1 MSRRATPLP
10 PELGAAFTY
19 DAARERGLTP
29 RRLRHRGLVIPTR
42 GLRLTDETRALR
54 ERAAAYLLLL
64 PAGRVAFS
72 HATAAALLDLP
83 APRDERLH
91 VTLPRGVFVRR
102 RGVVMHH
109 GLDSRE
115 IRRTG
120 DLPVTSALTTWLD
133 LAAELSIDDLVI
145 LGDAIANRAPE
156 LLPGFAR
163 IVDSSAG
170 RRGIRTARAAAA
182 LIQPGVLSPQET
194 LWRLRFRKAGFPAPA
209 LNVDVHD
216 AHGFRLGMGD
226 FVWREQRVVAEYD
239 GDYHFTVDQRRLDQA
254 RRRAMR
260 AADWAVIELNG
271 ADNRN
276 PEPAMRALARALR
289 LPGS

>member
-1 MSRRATPLP
+1 MSRRAAPLP

-19 DAARERGLTP
+19 DAARARGLTP
-29 RRLRHRGLVIPTR
+29 GRLRHRGLVIPTR

-54 ERAAAYLLLL
+54 ERAAAYPLLF
-64 PAGRVAFS
+64 PTGRVAFS
-72 HATAAALLDLP
+72 HATAAQLLDLP

-91 VTLPRGVFVRR
+91 VTLPRSVFVRR

-120 DLPVTSALTTWLD
+120 DLPVTSVLTTWLD
-133 LAAELSIDDLVI
+133 LAPKLPVDDLVI
-145 LGDAIANRAPE
+145 LGDAIVQRAPE
-156 LLPGFAR
+156 LLPGFAKL
-163 IVDSSAG
+163 VDDSAG
-170 RRGIRTARAAAA
+170 RGGISAAREAAR
-182 LIQPGVLSPQET
+182 LIRPGVLSPQET
-194 LWRLRFRKAGFPAPA
+194 LWRLRFRQAGFPAPE
-209 LNVDVHD
+209 LNADVHD
-216 AHGFRLGMGD
+216 HHGFLLGMGD

-239 GDYHFTVDQRRLDQA
+239 GDYHFTVDQRRLDQT

-260 AADWAVIELNG
+260 AADWAVLELNG